1 MLDQV
6 RAVLIETLQ
15 LGDRAN
21 QWRADTELLGQV
33 PELDSLAV
41 MSVITALE
49 TRFGFHIADDEISA
63 DDFTTLGALVAFVD
77 GKLRTQTRE
86 SAR

>member
-6 RAVLIETLQ
+6 RALLIETLQ

-21 QWRADTELLGQV
+21 HWHADTELLGHV

-49 TRFGFHIADDEISA
+49 ARFGFHIADDEISA
-63 DDFTTLGALVAFVD
+63 EDFTTLGAMAAFVD
-77 GKLRTQTRE
+77 RKLRAHVGKSIR
-86 SAR
+86 